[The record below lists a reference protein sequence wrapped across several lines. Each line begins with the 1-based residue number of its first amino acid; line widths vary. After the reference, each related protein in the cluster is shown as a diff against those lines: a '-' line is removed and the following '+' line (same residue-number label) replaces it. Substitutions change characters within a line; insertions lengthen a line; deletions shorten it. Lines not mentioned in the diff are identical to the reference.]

1 VAVDRQLEFR
11 LLTQA
16 LADKAEFAFAA
27 AVANG

>member
-1 VAVDRQLEFR
+1 VAVGRQLQFD

-27 AVANG
+27 ALANT